1 MRETNDFAR
10 RTSHC
15 AEMTWGPGNQLSQKL
30 GYDSA
35 ASGVI
40 AFKFRAKVIT
50 RPKRKLMNVNMSDN
64 SNVISPLIL
73 LSAQE

>member
-1 MRETNDFAR
+1 MILREGQVIVQRWGGGLETN
-10 RTSHC
+10 SHK
-15 AEMTWGPGNQLSQKL
+15 KL